1 VKNAMREKGEEM
13 TEPRYT
19 HSMTPEELYQLLL
32 YQANQ
37 FEIFKEFVIENFD
50 LKHIMGVEEF
60 HELFKEYKE
69 MNKGKHLHNLIMLKP
84 KLNDMKINISL
95 I

>member
-1 VKNAMREKGEEM
+1 MA
-13 TEPRYT
+13 EPRYS
-19 HSMTPEELYQLLL
+19 HSMTPDELYKLLL

-37 FEIFKEFVIENFD
+37 FEVFKDFIIEILD
-50 LKHIMGVEEF
+50 LKGVMSVEEF

-69 MNKGKHLHNLIMLKP
+69 INKTKLLHNLIMLKP
-84 KLNDMKINISL
+84 KLDDMKINISL